1 LSTSNSA
8 QSGFVG
14 FVVSEK
20 IYLQMQ
26 VVSDNLMGFSNLMNL
41 ETKLLCHM

>member
-8 QSGFVG
+8 QSG

-26 VVSDNLMGFSNLMNL
+26 VVSDSLMGFSNLMNL